1 MIEKVSVIGLGKLGA
16 SMVAAIASR
25 GFEVIG
31 VDVNQKSVNA
41 VNEGREPV
49 QETDLEKYIS
59 DNKERIRAT
68 MSHEEAI
75 LNSDISFVIVPT
87 PSDNKG
93 SFSLQYAA
101 WAFKEIGKALAKK
114 NSYHI
119 VVLTSTVLPGATR
132 YGLTP
137 ILEKESG
144 KKAGVDFGVCY
155 SPEFI
160 ALGSVIRDFLNP
172 DFTLVGEFDDRCGKD
187 LEEFYARVMFGN
199 APCKRMSLENA
210 ELTKISVNTFVT
222 TKITFANMLADLCER
237 IPGGNVDV
245 VTDALGTDSRIGK
258 KYLTGAIGYGGP
270 CFPRD
275 NVALSYMARTLD
287 SCADIA
293 ETTDRVNRSM
303 ANAITEKLRPI
314 IERGVT
320 VAILGLAYKP
330 SSHVVEESQG
340 VYLAKTLSEAGARVV
355 AYDPL
360 ANESANA
367 ELHGKIVIL
376 DSAKKCL
383 EQADVTLLTTADE
396 EFKTLKAGD
405 FITNGKNV
413 TVYDFWRILKDEL
426 TNREKITYVPIGC
439 SQNDKSQ
446 AEFLTRL
453 WGKEA
458 EGKALTEKV

>member
-1 MIEKVSVIGLGKLGA
+1 MKKKISVIGLGKLGA

-31 VDVNQKSVNA
+31 VDVNQQSVDA

-49 QETDLEKYIS
+49 QETDLGKYIAE
-59 DNKERIRAT
+59 NKQRIRAT
-68 MSHEEAI
+68 LSHEEAI
-75 LNSDISFVIVPT
+75 LNSDMSFVIVPT
-87 PSDNKG
+87 PSDEKG

-101 WAFKEIGKALAKK
+101 WAFKEIGQALSKK
-114 NSYHI
+114 DDYHNI
-119 VVLTSTVLPGATR
+119 ILTSTVLPGATR
-132 YGLTP
+132 FGLLP
-137 ILEKESG
+137 ILEKQSG
-144 KKAGVDFGVCY
+144 KKCGKGFGLCY

-172 DFTLVGEFDDRCGKD
+172 DFTLVGEFDDRCGSQ
-187 LEEFYARVMFGN
+187 LEEFYSQIMFGN

-237 IPGGNVDV
+237 IPGGDVDI
-245 VTDALGTDSRIGK
+245 VTEALGADSRIGR

-275 NVALSYMARTLD
+275 NVALSYIARRLD
-287 SCADIA
+287 SSADIA

-303 ANAITEKLRPI
+303 AETITKKLRPI
-314 IERGVT
+314 IKAGQT

-340 VYLAKTLSEAGARVV
+340 LFLGRALSEAGARVV

-367 ELHGKIVIL
+367 ELNGKIIIL

-383 EQADVTLLTTADE
+383 EQADIVLITTADE
-396 EFKTLKAGD
+396 EFKQLNAAD
-405 FITNGKNV
+405 FAVGKKEI
-413 TVYDFWRILKDEL
+413 TVYDFWRILKNEL
-426 TNREKITYVPIGC
+426 SDVEKIKYIPIGVGLE
-439 SQNDKSQ
+439 DEIKT
-446 AEFLTRL
+446 EFFTNL
-453 WGKEA
+453 WN
-458 EGKALTEKV
+458 LNSDF